1 LSKHRRWESM
11 QICRAQYIV
20 EPDNYDKCVKLN
32 MALLA
37 SDLAD
42 LPDKTQAFAQN
53 LCNFGLSRIQVH
65 GLFVLFGLDGGTPRT
80 ESELRAN
87 AANAQAV
94 VPHDRDIYLD
104 EAVGEFY
111 DGYENILNEFY
122 LRSGM
127 TLKLR
132 EIRVTDNMV
141 PVSILYA
148 RDNDCLDS
156 SINAINTLS
165 DSSRLMWSLIEA
177 LGQSTAGR
185 NRSLVD
191 AYLCGSFQM
200 LLYANSDVG
209 GAQQLNSI
217 LFSCQPLVIGEMLR
231 FLARGSCDRF
241 NGYLPIQIPLQSL
254 VSGMSEEYAR
264 QIWAFQSHIFFD
276 DQKPISG
283 LEHIS
288 VEEWYLWVLNRAKAF
303 DDEYTDQLLPFSR
316 SGVSLFS
323 IPIWNESIE
332 NHQLVDSYIFEVWG
346 FKANELRNTIEIM
359 EYKACLIHIVYSSLT
374 QSKETTH

>member
-1 LSKHRRWESM
+1 MKML
-11 QICRAQYIV
+11 A
-20 EPDNYDKCVKLN
+20 
-32 MALLA
+32 ALLDG
-37 SDLAD
+37 DLAD
-42 LPDKTQAFAQN
+42 LPVKTQAFAQT
-53 LCNFGLSRIQVH
+53 LCDFGLSRIQVH
-65 GLFVLFGLDGGTPRT
+65 GFFVLFGLDGGTPRT
-80 ESELRAN
+80 ESEIRAN
-87 AANAQAV
+87 VANAQAV
-94 VPHDRDIYLD
+94 VPHDRSIYID

-141 PVSILYA
+141 PMSILYA
-148 RDNDCLDS
+148 RDNGCLDS

-185 NRSLVD
+185 ERSLVD

-200 LLYANSDVG
+200 VLYANSDVS

-217 LFSCQPLVIGEMLR
+217 LFSCQPLVLGQMLR
-231 FLARGSCDRF
+231 SLALGSCDRF
-241 NGYLPIQIPLQSL
+241 NGYLPLQIPLQSL

-276 DQKPISG
+276 DQKPIRG
-283 LEHIS
+283 LDDIS
-288 VEEWYLWVLNRAKAF
+288 LEEWHLWVLNRAKAF
-303 DDEYTDQLLPFSR
+303 DDASTEQLLPFSR
-316 SGVSLFS
+316 SGVSLSS
-323 IPIWNESIE
+323 IPIWKESIE
-332 NHQLVDSYIFEVWG
+332 NQQLVDNYIFEKWG
-346 FKANELRNTIEIM
+346 FKANDLRNTIEIM
-359 EYKACLIHIVYSSLT
+359 EYKACLIHTVYSSFT
-374 QSKETTH
+374 QSREPRH